1 MSVRRALTA
10 AVLVASVGGLGA
22 LAAPGCGS
30 DDATKTGGRAVFT
43 PCEGDY
49 ECATV
54 EVPLDYTNPSGAKIP
69 IAVLRAPAKDPAA
82 RLGAV
87 VVNPGGPGLAFVE
100 RLATTYPVLSAGFA
114 EATTRFDVVTF
125 DWRGVG
131 RSKPITCNDDAL
143 FDRIRSVDLTLQTPS
158 AVADVKA
165 LRDALLAGCVNRP
178 DRADP
183 ALLAA
188 MNTENAARDLDHIRE
203 ALGEEKLDYL
213 GFSYGTWL
221 GATYATLFPERVRAL
236 ALDSAT
242 VLAKDLEADIAE
254 QAASYELVFQRLF
267 DACARDAA
275 CKLRGTG
282 AGASDPGAVAAR
294 FDALVARQR
303 QSGGLPAGTRTLSV
317 VDMQFAIADGLRD
330 GDFASLAT
338 DLAAAEAG
346 DASKLL
352 TRADTVT
359 GRGADGHYD
368 TSIIGLL
375 AIACLDQPLG
385 TSKTIEDVMTFA
397 NAARASSPRGTSPA
411 MLPWAL
417 CVEWPHRRAAP
428 RLAIDGARSPKAL
441 VVAGKHDPITGYA
454 QGPELVRLLGNGST
468 LLTYEG
474 EGHSAGIHSQCVRDQ
489 ITKFLVDPTAPLS
502 KTTCPPE

>member
-10 AVLVASVGGLGA
+10 SALVASFA
-22 LAAPGCGS
+22 LVAPGCGTDDEARS
-30 DDATKTGGRAVFT
+30 DGRAVFR

-54 EVPLDYTNPSGAKIP
+54 EVPLDYAKPDGAKIP

-143 FDRIRSVDLTLQTPS
+143 LDRIRSVDLTLQTPS

-165 LRDALLAGCVNRP
+165 LREALLAGCVNRP

-242 VLAKDLEADIAE
+242 VLAKDLEADIVE
-254 QAASYELVFQRLF
+254 QAASYELGFQRLF
-267 DACARDAA
+267 DACSRDAA

-282 AGASDPGAVAAR
+282 AGATDPASSAARVAAR
-294 FDALVARQR
+294 FDALLAKQR
-303 QSGGLPAGTRTLSV
+303 QNGGLPAGTRTLSV
-317 VDMQFAIADGLRD
+317 VDMQFALADGLRD

-352 TRADTVT
+352 ARADTVT
-359 GRGADGHYD
+359 GRGVDGHYD

-385 TSKTIEDVMTFA
+385 ASKTIEDVMTFA
-397 NAARASSPRGTSPA
+397 NVARTASPRGTSPA
-411 MLPWAL
+411 ILPWAL

-441 VVAGKHDPITGYA
+441 VVAGKYDPITGYA
-454 QGPELVRLLGNGST
+454 QGAELVRLLGNGSS

-474 EGHSAGIHSQCVRDQ
+474 EGHSAGIHSQCVRDVV
-489 ITKFLVDPTAPLS
+489 TKFLVDPGAPLS